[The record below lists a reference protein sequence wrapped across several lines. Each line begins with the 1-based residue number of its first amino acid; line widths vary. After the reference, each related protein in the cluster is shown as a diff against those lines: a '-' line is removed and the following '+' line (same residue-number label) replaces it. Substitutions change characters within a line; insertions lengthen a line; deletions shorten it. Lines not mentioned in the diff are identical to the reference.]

1 MEGDLK
7 EVEASLKKAES
18 SYEKFKETNRK
29 ILNSPSLIIDEQRL
43 LREIE
48 LQSKIYITLKSE
60 YEMTQIEE
68 AGAVTS
74 IQVLDKPEIPLKKL
88 KPKPFQV
95 YALYFFT
102 SILLCMIIIFT
113 REWYALNKNNLK
125 RILNV

>member
-1 MEGDLK
+1 M
-7 EVEASLKKAES
+7 
-18 SYEKFKETNRK
+18 
-29 ILNSPSLIIDEQRL
+29 IIDEQRL

-88 KPKPFQV
+88 KPNLFKFM
-95 YALYFFT
+95 LYTFT

-113 REWYALNKNNLK
+113 REWYALNK
-125 RILNV
+125 II

>member
-1 MEGDLK
+1 MEGDLE

-60 YEMTQIEE
+60 F
-68 AGAVTS
+68 
-74 IQVLDKPEIPLKKL
+74 K
-88 KPKPFQV
+88 
-95 YALYFFT
+95 
-102 SILLCMIIIFT
+102 
-113 REWYALNKNNLK
+113 
-125 RILNV
+125 